1 MARPEGPRAGVGFL
15 GWGSKPPPHQLRVWV
30 AVSSSNRVRGR
41 AAAHK
46 WLLYIFSHPI
56 DLSCEVRSCF
66 LPWGLGR
73 SCVTTGLTSG
83 CSILNVARQ
92 AAATMTETLKCPR
105 RQKIDVVGVTPLDE
119 HGVPTSPGVGVC
131 SYIAHLLPVVQDK
144 CNGRRR
150 CKLRAGEVAVS
161 KKQCPGVASVNFRVE
176 CVKRGIPFSF
186 FPARRYA

>member
-1 MARPEGPRAGVGFL
+1 
-15 GWGSKPPPHQLRVWV
+15 
-30 AVSSSNRVRGR
+30 
-41 AAAHK
+41 
-46 WLLYIFSHPI
+46 
-56 DLSCEVRSCF
+56 
-66 LPWGLGR
+66 
-73 SCVTTGLTSG
+73 
-83 CSILNVARQ
+83 
-92 AAATMTETLKCPR
+92 MTETLKCPR

-186 FPARRYA
+186 LSRATLCVSAALAVVRCLSVCPRHSCNASKRLKISQSFITAR

>member
-1 MARPEGPRAGVGFL
+1 
-15 GWGSKPPPHQLRVWV
+15 
-30 AVSSSNRVRGR
+30 
-41 AAAHK
+41 
-46 WLLYIFSHPI
+46 
-56 DLSCEVRSCF
+56 
-66 LPWGLGR
+66 
-73 SCVTTGLTSG
+73 
-83 CSILNVARQ
+83 
-92 AAATMTETLKCPR
+92 MTETLKCPR

-186 FPARRYA
+186 FFPRDAMRKRGTSCRPVSVCLSATLV